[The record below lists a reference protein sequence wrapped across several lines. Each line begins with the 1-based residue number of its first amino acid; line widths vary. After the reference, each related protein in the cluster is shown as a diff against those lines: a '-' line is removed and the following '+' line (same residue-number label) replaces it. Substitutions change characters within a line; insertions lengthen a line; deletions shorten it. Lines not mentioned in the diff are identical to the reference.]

1 MGSDMN
7 YLDIRI
13 EELLTKTDA
22 HLLRSSQPLGW
33 IGLSRYMRNGRMKRV
48 VWIVDIVHLI
58 LLALGCWT
66 ALRFFAASDVLAAVK
81 YGLSSAVLLVVSFQ
95 FKLSLMPH
103 LQAERILREI
113 KRVEIL
119 ALAGNHEIGADGK

>member
-1 MGSDMN
+1 MN
-7 YLDIRI
+7 YLDTRI
-13 EELLTKTDA
+13 DELMTKTDA

-33 IGLSRYMRNGRMKRV
+33 FGLSRYMRNGRMKRV
-48 VWIVDIVHLI
+48 VWTVDIVHLI
-58 LLALGCWT
+58 LLALGCVT
-66 ALRFFAASDVLAAVK
+66 ALRFFAANDVLTAVK
-81 YGLSSAVLLVVSFQ
+81 YGISSAVLLIVSFQ

-119 ALAGNHEIGADGK
+119 ALAKNHKPGADDK